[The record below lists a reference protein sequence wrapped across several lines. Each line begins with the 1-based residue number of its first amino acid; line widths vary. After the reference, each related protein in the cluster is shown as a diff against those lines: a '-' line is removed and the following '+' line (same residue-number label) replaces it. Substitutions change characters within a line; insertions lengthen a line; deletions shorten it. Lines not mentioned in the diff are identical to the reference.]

1 MDGMFSTPRLQ
12 EKPSSGAVPAT
23 TINNSNGAGGNLANS
38 DCHLPAAGD
47 ALNDTIGSV
56 TSGAGQDHRGES
68 PDDLEKEERRRAAH
82 KVLGKQ
88 G

>member
-1 MDGMFSTPRLQ
+1 MMDGMFSSSSPRLQ
-12 EKPSSGAVPAT
+12 EKAGAVQA
-23 TINNSNGAGGNLANS
+23 SANGSGNLANS
-38 DCHLPAAGD
+38 DCHLPSAGD

-56 TSGAGQDHRGES
+56 TSGAAGQDHRGES